1 MGALDIHHG
10 GGDNSKTIPLIN
22 ADTRGLKALTTEN
35 AEERREKSGRSVA
48 VRKVDDGRRKKRP
61 IGWHSC
67 IRIFFVGFCFYPR
80 KSALISG
87 GVLIFR
93 GGFGSRRE
101 TSRGTPLTARR
112 RLQTFCD
119 NACFCT

>member
-10 GGDNSKTIPLIN
+10 GRDNNKTIPLIN

-48 VRKVDDGRRKKRP
+48 VRKVDDGRRKKKP

-67 IRIFFVGFCFYPR
+67 IRIFFVGFVFL
-80 KSALISG
+80 SAEIR
-87 GVLIFR
+87 VNQR
-93 GGFGSRRE
+93 WGFDL
-101 TSRGTPLTARR
+101 PWWFWK
-112 RLQTFCD
+112 QTG
-119 NACFCT
+119 N

>member
-10 GGDNSKTIPLIN
+10 GRDNSKTIPLIN
-22 ADTRGLKALTTEN
+22 ADTRGLKALTTAN

-48 VRKVDDGRRKKRP
+48 VRQVDDGRRKKKP

-67 IRIFFVGFCFYPR
+67 IRIFLCWLLFLSAEIRGNPR
-80 KSALISG
+80 

-112 RLQTFCD
+112 RL
-119 NACFCT
+119 